1 MFRPFNWL
9 SPLFLLIVLFVSFAS
24 NSQQV
29 NREAVSTRVSDSN
42 VHGLMVERINRI
54 QSSIEQLLYQ
64 QNRTQSE
71 IEQSRRNS
79 IREIATA
86 AIELRDSVETLVL
99 LEPTLNLSPE
109 NSTAFLSFAQQLRVN
124 SQALADLATGNQ
136 VGNLSEVVMRLQ
148 ESCNSCH
155 TLYRE

>member
-1 MFRPFNWL
+1 
-9 SPLFLLIVLFVSFAS
+9 
-24 NSQQV
+24 
-29 NREAVSTRVSDSN
+29 
-42 VHGLMVERINRI
+42 MVERINRI